1 MELYGAARSSASF
14 RVRIAL
20 AYKGLAHDSGYVS
33 LAKGEHAEAK
43 YRSINTQ
50 GLVPALVDE
59 GRMFAQSL
67 AIIEYLEERHPE
79 PPLLPAELPDRAYV
93 RAIAQMVAC
102 EMQPLNNL
110 RTLNFLRTGCGLD
123 EAIVRAWYHHW
134 IADGFAMIERYLT
147 TERRMGRYSFG
158 GMVTVARIGWVL
170 PPFPTVLTIRS
181 DASVPG
187 WPGSEKSI
195 VIRSLV
201 RLDVTPPATITTSQN
216 TITHR
221 RWRSTNS
228 AQARI
233 AGLLPSANYSA
244 ERTRAGCCADAV
256 LDPAPAGE

>member
-20 AYKGLAHDSGYVS
+20 AYKGLAHGSGYVS

-59 GRMFAQSL
+59 GRLFAQSL

-79 PPLLPAELPDRAYV
+79 PPLLPLELPDRAYA

-123 EAIVRAWYHHW
+123 ESIVRVWYHHW
-134 IADGFAMIERYLT
+134 IADGFAMIERYLI
-147 TERRMGRYSFG
+147 TERRVGRYSLSD
-158 GMVTVARIGWVL
+158 MVTVADCCLVPQVFNAKRFECDL
-170 PPFPTVLTIRS
+170 QPYPTVMGIFERCMKLPAFERS
-181 DASVPG
+181 QP
-187 WPGSEKSI
+187 
-195 VIRSLV
+195 
-201 RLDVTPPATITTSQN
+201 
-216 TITHR
+216 
-221 RWRSTNS
+221 S
-228 AQARI
+228 AQ
-233 AGLLPSANYSA
+233 P
-244 ERTRAGCCADAV
+244 DAV
-256 LDPAPAGE
+256 